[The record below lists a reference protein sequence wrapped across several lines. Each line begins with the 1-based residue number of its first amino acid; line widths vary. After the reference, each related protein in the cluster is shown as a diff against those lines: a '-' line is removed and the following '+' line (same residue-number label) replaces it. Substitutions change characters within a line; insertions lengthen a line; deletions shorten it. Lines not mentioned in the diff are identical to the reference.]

1 MFQLWYCIFERK
13 NPPHQHKDGW
23 RKGFTFSIKYFSV
36 IVVNIFLHKLY
47 VFQFIDNGDK
57 NNFVKLL
64 QSEACNIPRFI
75 CLLWCHWPLFW
86 TPGIEQTRF
95 SPYRASVSSPLH
107 NWGKTSVRFRWY
119 SLSAKKKEEKVY
131 ACMNILKVFSYKG
144 TWETIWTRWHSS
156 SCKLIWTL
164 SDNCLIIMMSRCV
177 QRINFMEEMG

>member
-1 MFQLWYCIFERK
+1 MLQLWYCIFERK
-13 NPPHQHKDGW
+13 KTPHQHKDGW

-64 QSEACNIPRFI
+64 QSKACNIPRFV

-107 NWGKTSVRFRWY
+107 NLGKTSVRCRWY
-119 SLSAKKKEEKVY
+119 SLSAKKKGGKSI
-131 ACMNILKVFSYKG
+131 CMYEHFKSIFLQRYM
-144 TWETIWTRWHSS
+144 R
-156 SCKLIWTL
+156 
-164 SDNCLIIMMSRCV
+164 DNLD
-177 QRINFMEEMG
+177 

>member
-1 MFQLWYCIFERK
+1 MILYIWK
-13 NPPHQHKDGW
+13 KKTPHQHKDGW

-36 IVVNIFLHKLY
+36 IIVNIFLHKLY
-47 VFQFIDNGDK
+47 LFQFIDNGDK

-95 SPYRASVSSPLH
+95 SPYKALFHPHSII
-107 NWGKTSVRFRWY
+107 WGKRQSGFN
-119 SLSAKKKEEKVY
+119 SILFLPKKKEEKVY

-156 SCKLIWTL
+156 SCKLVWTF

>member
-1 MFQLWYCIFERK
+1 MILYIWK
-13 NPPHQHKDGW
+13 KKPPHQHKDGW
-23 RKGFTFSIKYFSV
+23 RKGFTLSIKYFSV
-36 IVVNIFLHKLY
+36 IIVNIFLHKLY

-107 NWGKTSVRFRWY
+107 NLGKMSNLGNT
-119 SLSAKKKEEKVY
+119 
-131 ACMNILKVFSYKG
+131 MVFSFCQKKG
-144 TWETIWTRWHSS
+144 GKSICMYEHFQSIFLQRYMR
-156 SCKLIWTL
+156 
-164 SDNCLIIMMSRCV
+164 DNLD
-177 QRINFMEEMG
+177 